1 MLFCRIRK
9 VSHAATD
16 ARILMKIHVTREQP
30 YQELTI
36 TEDNFRFKSGLLN
49 REDRREL
56 AKQLI
61 DAAGDLLVHDEAE
74 TYAQLTDIFNQLSA
88 S

>member
-1 MLFCRIRK
+1 
-9 VSHAATD
+9 
-16 ARILMKIHVTREQP
+16 MKIHVTREQP

-49 REDRREL
+49 REERREL

-74 TYAQLTDIFNQLSA
+74 TYAQLTDIFNQLS
-88 S
+88 SS

>member
-1 MLFCRIRK
+1 
-9 VSHAATD
+9 
-16 ARILMKIHVTREQP
+16 MKIHVTREQP

-36 TEDNFRFKSGLLN
+36 TEDNFLFRSGLLN
-49 REDRREL
+49 REDRREM

-74 TYAQLTDIFNQLSA
+74 IYAQLTDIFNQLS
-88 S
+88 SS